1 MKTKGFT
8 LIELLVV
15 IAIIGILA
23 AILLPALSR
32 AREAARRA
40 SCANNLKQLGLV
52 MKMYANESKGEKYP
66 VICEADGYPAV
77 DCNVV
82 PGVRNALLPVVAN
95 DAATAYA
102 MFPPSIMPEYLT
114 DGNVLVC
121 PSEAD
126 PGLVNNPTSGEPWMH
141 VPCSNFELSN
151 YGGSA
156 GGWAAADESYYY
168 LGYALDRADEGNL
181 PAQVLLALD
190 DEAVIPAGKF
200 ISGQV
205 LVALGY
211 IEALHMLYPAS
222 PKPNWPIFELQYGK
236 LDSDIDLTG
245 TEISTLAGLIGI
257 PLTGYGNAGTNTIYR
272 LREGIE
278 RFMITDIN
286 NPGSSA
292 LAQSELPVMSD
303 LVATNVGLYNHVP
316 GGANV
321 LYMDGHVEFIR
332 YPGKDLVSEAMA
344 VVVGVAGQ

>member
-156 GGWAAADESYYY
+156 GGWAACDESYYY

-316 GGANV
+316 GGAN
-321 LYMDGHVEFIR
+321 
-332 YPGKDLVSEAMA
+332 
-344 VVVGVAGQ
+344 

>member
-66 VICEADGYPAV
+66 VICEADGYPGV
-77 DCNVV
+77 NCDPV
-82 PGVRNALLPVVAN
+82 PGVRNALLPAGG

-126 PGLVNNPTSGEPWMH
+126 PGIIDNPASGEPWLH
-141 VPCSNFELSN
+141 VPCDEYGLDN
-151 YGGSA
+151 YGDSRRL
-156 GGWAAADESYYY
+156 GGGRRELLLSR
-168 LGYALDRADEGNL
+168 LRARPRRRGIRRQL
-181 PAQVLLALD
+181 LLALD

-200 ISGQV
+200 HLRPV
-205 LVALGY
+205 LA
-211 IEALHMLYPAS
+211 ARATSRRSTCLYSWRRNLPA
-222 PKPNWPIFELQYGK
+222 FETQMAK

-245 TEISTLAGLIGI
+245 TEISTLAGLLGI
-257 PLTGYGNAGTNTIYR
+257 PLTGYGNGTNTSTACAR
-272 LREGIE
+272 AS
-278 RFMITDIN
+278 N
-286 NPGSSA
+286 GS
-292 LAQSELPVMSD
+292 
-303 LVATNVGLYNHVP
+303 
-316 GGANV
+316 
-321 LYMDGHVEFIR
+321 
-332 YPGKDLVSEAMA
+332 
-344 VVVGVAGQ
+344 

>member
-66 VICEADGYPAV
+66 VICEADGYPGV
-77 DCNVV
+77 NCDPV
-82 PGVRNALLPVVAN
+82 PGVRNALLPAGG

-156 GGWAAADESYYY
+156 GGWAACDESYYY

-344 VVVGVAGQ
+344 VVVGVAG

>member
-1 MKTKGFT
+1 
-8 LIELLVV
+8 
-15 IAIIGILA
+15 
-23 AILLPALSR
+23 
-32 AREAARRA
+32 
-40 SCANNLKQLGLV
+40 
-52 MKMYANESKGEKYP
+52 
-66 VICEADGYPAV
+66 
-77 DCNVV
+77 
-82 PGVRNALLPVVAN
+82 
-95 DAATAYA
+95 
-102 MFPPSIMPEYLT
+102 
-114 DGNVLVC
+114 
-121 PSEAD
+121 
-126 PGLVNNPTSGEPWMH
+126 
-141 VPCSNFELSN
+141 
-151 YGGSA
+151 
-156 GGWAAADESYYY
+156 
-168 LGYALDRADEGNL
+168 
-181 PAQVLLALD
+181 VLLALD

-344 VVVGVAGQ
+344 VVVGVAG

>member
-66 VICEADGYPAV
+66 IICEAEGYPGV
-77 DCNVV
+77 NCDPV
-82 PGVRNALLPVVAN
+82 PGVRNALLPAGG

-126 PGLVNNPTSGEPWMH
+126 PGLVNNPTSGEPWLH
-141 VPCSNFELSN
+141 VPCDEYGLDN
-151 YGGSA
+151 YGDSP

-181 PAQVLLALD
+181 PAAVLLALD

-205 LVALGY
+205 LAALGY
-211 IEALHMLYPAS
+211 IEAVHMLYEASGVDLPA
-222 PKPNWPIFELQYGK
+222 FETQMAK

-245 TEISTLAGLIGI
+245 TEISTLAGLLGI
-257 PLTGYGNAGTNTIYR
+257 PLTGYGNGGTNTIYR

-303 LVATNVGLYNHVP
+303 LVATAVALYNHVP